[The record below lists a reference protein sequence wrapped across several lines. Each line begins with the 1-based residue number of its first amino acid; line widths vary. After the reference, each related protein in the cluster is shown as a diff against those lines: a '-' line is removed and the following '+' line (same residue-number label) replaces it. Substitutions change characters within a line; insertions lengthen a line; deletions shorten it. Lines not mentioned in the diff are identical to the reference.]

1 MICKR
6 FLIRQTTI
14 AIFCSMILI
23 LTACSSNESDSTKN
37 STDSPSPEL
46 IEQGEQ
52 LYLSLGCA
60 QCHTRDGKRLLAP
73 TFKGLYGKPENLEN
87 GATVIVDD
95 EYIKE
100 SILEPE
106 AKIVAGFQPMHPPL
120 IWDLDETKLNAL
132 VAFIK
137 SLK

>member
-1 MICKR
+1 MLCTRLFVMQSK
-6 FLIRQTTI
+6 I

-23 LTACSSNESDSTKN
+23 LTACGSNESDGGKD

-60 QCHTRDGKRLLAP
+60 QCHTKDGKRLLAP
-73 TFKGLYGKPENLEN
+73 TFKGLYGKTENLEN
-87 GATVIVDD
+87 GGTVVVND

-100 SILEPE
+100 SILQPS
-106 AKIVAGFQPMHPPL
+106 AKIVAGFQPMHPPQT
-120 IWDLDETKLNAL
+120 WDLDEQKLNAL